1 VLLTDTGKGTGHS
14 PDILEDAFAVVQGE
28 RRSMLSDEVSD
39 PVTSEVQVIA
49 LVTKTVPSPPGLRC
63 DGDFEEFTS
72 IAIQKG
78 LNHGVT
84 IPAVSS
90 QKVAGARPP
99 QAPRCFSGVYAQG
112 SAVPDSKTTN
122 TNRNF
127 RFLRSKEHPTR
138 RVGQEGAPL

>member
-1 VLLTDTGKGTGHS
+1 MFLTDPGKRARDA
-14 PDILEDAFAVVQGE
+14 PDIIDNALTVIEGE
-28 RRSMLSDEVSD
+28 WRSMLIHEVSD
-39 PVTSEVQVIA
+39 PVTGEVQVVAFI
-49 LVTKTVPSPPGLRC
+49 TKTVPSPPGLRSG
-63 DGDFEEFTS
+63 GDFEEFTS

-84 IPAVSS
+84 IPTVSS

-99 QAPRCFSGVYAQG
+99 QAPRCFSGVDAQG
-112 SAVPDSKTTN
+112 SAVPDNKFTN

-138 RVGQEGAPL
+138 RAGQEGAPL